1 MHFFKC
7 WWWFRY
13 SEMAFF
19 THIFFFD
26 LDFSYSRYIMLHEA
40 TAKLM
45 FLVFFV
51 VSSQRGAP
59 FLMYGMVDSSFIN
72 NELCVCVWM
81 CFQLNT
87 AFESIRRIHSSKK
100 LTRTL
105 LFCPGAWTH
114 SNSQELFLSK
124 TRKSLGSCP
133 KASFTLFRSVT
144 SWACRGLQEKIY
156 IERNSMSVSRIAR
169 EDL

>member
-1 MHFFKC
+1 
-7 WWWFRY
+7 
-13 SEMAFF
+13 MAFF
-19 THIFFFD
+19 THIIYFFFD
-26 LDFSYSRYIMLHEA
+26 LDFSHSSYIMLHGA
-40 TAKLM
+40 TAKWR
-45 FLVFFV
+45 FWVFFV
-51 VSSQRGAP
+51 FSLQRGAP

-133 KASFTLFRSVT
+133 KASFTLFRTLPMALST
-144 SWACRGLQEKIY
+144 FKRPGCRKSLRAERRS
-156 IERNSMSVSRIAR
+156 IERSIMSVSRIAR

>member
-1 MHFFKC
+1 MSHGATAKC
-7 WWWFRY
+7 IFLNVGGSFATVKWH
-13 SEMAFF
+13 FF
-19 THIFFFD
+19 THIIYFFLD
-26 LDFSYSRYIMLHEA
+26 LDFSHSSYIMLHGA
-40 TAKLM
+40 TAKWR

-51 VSSQRGAP
+51 FSLQRGAP

-105 LFCPGAWTH
+105 LFCPGEWTH

-133 KASFTLFRSVT
+133 KASFNLYQT
-144 SWACRGLQEKIY
+144 
-156 IERNSMSVSRIAR
+156 
-169 EDL
+169 

>member
-1 MHFFKC
+1 
-7 WWWFRY
+7 
-13 SEMAFF
+13 MAFF
-19 THIFFFD
+19 THIIYFCLD

-72 NELCVCVWM
+72 NELCVCV
-81 CFQLNT
+81 CL
-87 AFESIRRIHSSKK
+87 
-100 LTRTL
+100 
-105 LFCPGAWTH
+105 
-114 SNSQELFLSK
+114 
-124 TRKSLGSCP
+124 
-133 KASFTLFRSVT
+133 
-144 SWACRGLQEKIY
+144 
-156 IERNSMSVSRIAR
+156 IAR